1 MRIKPVVGILSLIA
15 MGAGCMLSACTVPIL
30 PLAPGTSQVENSSRG
45 LVFGRIQVVRDG
57 YDQMAYSFGKEF
69 GWWLTREESGER
81 FVVSTLTHD
90 GPFVINLPA
99 GRYRVTGLI
108 YDEGAAVWEGRL
120 LATFS
125 VKAGEARYL
134 GTWEIQF
141 VETGM
146 AGKVSG
152 KVMDQLDKASG
163 ELRGAYTGAP
173 KPVTVA
179 LLDSAREGYFS
190 IVEFRIGQ

>member
-1 MRIKPVVGILSLIA
+1 MRLKPVSGILAFIA
-15 MGAGCMLSACTVPIL
+15 LGAGCVLSACAVPVL
-30 PLAPGTSQVENSSRG
+30 PLGPGTSQVENSSRG

-81 FVVSTLTHD
+81 FVVHTLTHD
-90 GPFVINLPA
+90 GPFVVNLPA
-99 GRYRVTGLI
+99 GKYRVTGLI

-120 LATFS
+120 LATFT
-125 VKAGEARYL
+125 VKAAEATYL
-134 GTWEIQF
+134 GTWDIQF
-141 VETGM
+141 VTTGM
-146 AGKVSG
+146 AGRVSG
-152 KVMDQLDKASG
+152 KVVDQLDKARG
-163 ELRGAYTGAP
+163 ELRSTYTGIP

-190 IVEFRIGQ
+190 IVELRVGQ

>member
-1 MRIKPVVGILSLIA
+1 VPV
-15 MGAGCMLSACTVPIL
+15 L
-30 PLAPGTSQVENSSRG
+30 PVAPGTNQVENSTRG
-45 LVFGRIQVVRDG
+45 LAFGRIQVVRDG

-69 GWWLTREESGER
+69 GWWLTREETGER
-81 FVVSTLTHD
+81 FVVRTLTQE
-90 GPFVINLPA
+90 GPFVVNLPA

-120 LATFS
+120 PATFTVAS
-125 VKAGEARYL
+125 GGATYL

-141 VETGM
+141 VEVGM

-152 KVMDQLDKASG
+152 RVVDQLSKARG
-163 ELRGAYTGAP
+163 ELRNTYTGVP
-173 KPVTVA
+173 KPISVV

-190 IVEFRIGQ
+190 IVKLRIGQ

>member
-1 MRIKPVVGILSLIA
+1 MLVTL
-15 MGAGCMLSACTVPIL
+15 GAGCLLSACAVPVL
-30 PLAPGTSQVENSSRG
+30 PVAPGTTQVENSTRG
-45 LVFGRIQVVRDG
+45 LVFGRVQVMRDG

-69 GWWLTREESGER
+69 GWWLTREDSGER
-81 FVVSTLTHD
+81 FVVHALTHE
-90 GPFVINLPA
+90 GPFVVNLPA

-108 YDEGAAVWEGRL
+108 YDEGAAVWEGEL
-120 LATFS
+120 PASFTVSAGGAT
-125 VKAGEARYL
+125 YL

-141 VETGM
+141 VKVGM

-152 KVMDQLDKASG
+152 KVVDQLNKARG
-163 ELRGAYTGAP
+163 ELLGTYTGTP
-173 KPVTVA
+173 KPITVA

>member
-1 MRIKPVVGILSLIA
+1 
-15 MGAGCMLSACTVPIL
+15 
-30 PLAPGTSQVENSSRG
+30 
-45 LVFGRIQVVRDG
+45 
-57 YDQMAYSFGKEF
+57 MAYSFGKEF
-69 GWWLTREESGER
+69 GWWLTREDSRER
-81 FVVSTLTHD
+81 VVVHTLTQE
-90 GPFVINLPA
+90 GPFVVNLPA

-120 LATFS
+120 PATFT
-125 VKAGEARYL
+125 VKAGEATYL

-141 VETGM
+141 VKVGM

-152 KVMDQLDKASG
+152 KVVDQLNKAQR
-163 ELRGAYTGAP
+163 ELRETYTGAP
-173 KPVTVA
+173 KPISVA

>member
-1 MRIKPVVGILSLIA
+1 MKANIVLSLA
-15 MGAGCMLSACTVPIL
+15 AVAAGVLVSACAVPVL
-30 PLAPGTSQVENSSRG
+30 PVAPGTTQVENSTRG
-45 LVFGRIQVVRDG
+45 LAFGRIQVVRDG

-69 GWWLTREESGER
+69 GWWLTREDSGER
-81 FVVSTLTHD
+81 FVVPALTHE

-108 YDEGAAVWEGRL
+108 YDEGAAVWEGEL
-120 LATFS
+120 PATFTVS
-125 VKAGEARYL
+125 AGGATYL

-141 VETGM
+141 VKVGM

-152 KVMDQLDKASG
+152 RVVDQLSKAQG
-163 ELRGAYTGAP
+163 ELRETYTGAP
-173 KPVTVA
+173 KPISVA
-179 LLDSAREGYFS
+179 LLDSARDGYFS

>member
-1 MRIKPVVGILSLIA
+1 MLTKPVLSFLSLATI
-15 MGAGCMLSACTVPIL
+15 GAGCVLSACAVPVMSL
-30 PLAPGTSQVENSSRG
+30 PPGTSHVENSTRG

-69 GWWLTREESGER
+69 GWWLTREESDER
-81 FVVSTLTHD
+81 FVVHALTQD
-90 GPFVINLPA
+90 GAFVVNLPA

-120 LATFS
+120 PATFS
-125 VKAGEARYL
+125 VKAGEAAYL

-141 VETGM
+141 VKVGM
-146 AGKVSG
+146 AGKVSAQ
-152 KVMDQLDKASG
+152 VMDQLNKAQA
-163 ELRGAYTGAP
+163 EFRGTYMGLP

-190 IVEFRIGQ
+190 IVELRVGQ

>member
-1 MRIKPVVGILSLIA
+1 MKANIVLSLA
-15 MGAGCMLSACTVPIL
+15 AVAAGVLVSSCAVPVL
-30 PLAPGTSQVENSSRG
+30 PLSSGTSQVENSTRG

-69 GWWLTREESGER
+69 GWWLTREDGGER
-81 FVVSTLTHD
+81 VVVRTLTQD
-90 GPFVINLPA
+90 GPFVVNLPA

-108 YDEGAAVWEGRL
+108 YDEGAAVWEGEL
-120 LATFS
+120 PATFT
-125 VKAGEARYL
+125 VNAGGATYL

-141 VETGM
+141 VKVGM

-152 KVMDQLDKASG
+152 RVVDQLSKAQG
-163 ELRGAYTGAP
+163 ELRETYTGVP
-173 KPVTVA
+173 KPISVA
-179 LLDSAREGYFS
+179 LLDSARDGYFS

>member
-1 MRIKPVVGILSLIA
+1 MKSILSFAAVSVGVLV
-15 MGAGCMLSACTVPIL
+15 SACAVPVL
-30 PLAPGTSQVENSSRG
+30 PLSPGTTQVENSTRG
-45 LVFGRIQVVRDG
+45 LVFGRVQVMRDG

-69 GWWLTREESGER
+69 GWWLTREDSEER
-81 FVVSTLTHD
+81 VVVRTLTQD
-90 GPFVINLPA
+90 GPFVVNLPV

-120 LATFS
+120 PATFT
-125 VKAGEARYL
+125 VKAGEATYL

-141 VETGM
+141 VKTGM

-152 KVMDQLDKASG
+152 RVVDQLGKASG
-163 ELRGAYTGAP
+163 ELRETYQGAP
-173 KPVTVA
+173 KPISVA
-179 LLDSAREGYFS
+179 LLESARDGYFS